1 MVKQYP
7 HTISVT
13 WKGQSTQ
20 DENHNGVEGADFSFE
35 SDCRAEVN
43 SSGKKTPGVDGVLV
57 EYSFTIFMPITDMT
71 IPIGANY
78 TLNGSMV
85 GSVKGAWN
93 GQFNSK
99 LWV

>member
-20 DENHNGVEGADFSFE
+20 DANLNWVEGSPASFE
-35 SDCRAEVN
+35 SICRAEVN
-43 SSGKKTPGVDGVLV
+43 SSGKKISGVDGTLI
-57 EYSFTIFMPITDMT
+57 EYSFTVYMPHTETI

-78 TLNGSMV
+78 TLNGSVV
-85 GSVKGAWN
+85 GTVKGAWN
-93 GQFNSK
+93 GQLSSRI
-99 LWV
+99 WV